1 MRTTNTATGKLH
13 NFEIRYL
20 ILALLP
26 IVGAALLQPSGAMA
40 QASSPSSDNAANSEI
55 VIGFVGGFVHKNDSR
70 HSEVQ
75 LGHRLQST
83 YGSKVHVDVLENRQV
98 AAAQKEV
105 RRWVDQNSDGD
116 LSAREKQRA
125 HIILFGHSWGAAA
138 AVSLARELQRDGIPV
153 LLTVQVDTVS
163 RSRQEN
169 LIIPENVNEAVNFY
183 QTGGLLHGR
192 SQISAASPRTRILGN
207 FRFHYENEPPE
218 CHAYPWYDRVFFK
231 GHTAIECDPRV
242 WSQVEDLIRT
252 RLSSDMVI
260 SQVEQRQ
267 RPED

>member
-1 MRTTNTATGKLH
+1 MRTTNTLDSNLRRRILGST
-13 NFEIRYL
+13 
-20 ILALLP
+20 LALLLMP
-26 IVGAALLQPSGAMA
+26 GAGLLQPSHAIA
-40 QASSPSSDNAANSEI
+40 QTQNAVGQTNAGSEI
-55 VIGFVGGFVHKNDSR
+55 VLGFVGGFVHRDDLR

-75 LGHRLQST
+75 LGQRLQST
-83 YGSKVHVDVLENRQV
+83 YGRRVHVDVLENRQV
-98 AAAQKEV
+98 GEAQKEV
-105 RRWVDQNSDGD
+105 LRWVDQNSDGD
-116 LSAREKQRA
+116 LSAREKQQA
-125 HIILFGHSWGAAA
+125 HIILYGHSWGAAA
-138 AVSLARELQRDGIPV
+138 AVSLARELQRHGIPV

-163 RSRQEN
+163 KSQDD

-207 FRFHYENEPPE
+207 FRFHYKNEPPE

-242 WSQVEDLIRT
+242 WSQVEDLIRA

-260 SQVEQRQ
+260 SRVEQRQ
-267 RPED
+267 RQGE